1 MSPAVTDDSRGPGEE
16 TPIAKRILIG
26 EPLTSEELEGQLLPK
41 KMALPI
47 IVSSTLL
54 TLIVLPALYRK
65 FSKGLVVR
73 DDG

>member
-1 MSPAVTDDSRGPGEE
+1 MSDAVTDDNRADDRAPADE

-47 IVSSTLL
+47 FASDASPRWPT
-54 TLIVLPALYRK
+54 RRR
-65 FSKGLVVR
+65 SC
-73 DDG
+73 